1 MRKPWGWG
9 IGHPGYVI
17 QTKRIFHHE
26 PQPLLRGAGALGG
39 GLDHGRQVP
48 GSVTLVCQVQPCA
61 LQLDRS
67 VKVEQ
72 TNGTAVGV
80 GVGGSISTRKS
91 LVSPEAL
98 PILTSNQQPW
108 MGDSMIRTHELARL
122 RPSNR

>member
-1 MRKPWGWG
+1 MEIKTEGW
-9 IGHPGYVI
+9 
-17 QTKRIFHHE
+17 
-26 PQPLLRGAGALGG
+26 AGKAFLKSYKQLERAQSGG
-39 GLDHGRQVP
+39 EDYGPQVP
-48 GSVTLVCQVQPCA
+48 GALAAGCQVQPCA

-67 VKVEQ
+67 VKAEQ

-80 GVGGSISTRKS
+80 GVGGSISTRKF